1 MIDKLKS
8 MAIFAEVAQ
17 IGSFRAAAK
26 AHGVSP
32 SVISR
37 HITLLE
43 DDLGEVLINR
53 STRKLALTSIG
64 KQFLI
69 HCDDML
75 AAADKGVR
83 SVKSNVEYG
92 DLSVTLPI
100 ALAIPEF
107 GKVIERFRAEN
118 PFVNFNFIFE
128 DRYMD
133 INETGVDIALRLG
146 ELDDSSLKSKR
157 IATFNRSV
165 LCTPD
170 YLEAIGEIKTPV
182 DLNKCTWIGRQ
193 NPTVAPILHSAAG
206 EVHVIPAQP
215 NYFRTN
221 SVEAIKMLVM
231 TNNGVSIF
239 PDVMVSK
246 ELAEGSIIRPLSD
259 WQAESLYLHA
269 LWSAKKTT
277 GQLVKKFVDY
287 LASEL
292 RAF

>member
-8 MAIFAEVAQ
+8 MAIFSEVAQ
-17 IGSFRAAAK
+17 LGSFRAAAK

-37 HITLLE
+37 HITILE

-53 STRKLALTSIG
+53 STRRLALTSIG

-75 AAADKGVR
+75 AAADKGIR
-83 SVKSNVEYG
+83 SVKSNVEHG

-107 GKVIERFRAEN
+107 GRVIERFRAEN

-146 ELDDSSLKSKR
+146 KLDDSSLKSKR

-165 LCTPD
+165 LCTPK
-170 YLEAIGEIKTPV
+170 YLEAVGEIKTPI

-193 NPTVAPILHSAAG
+193 NPTVAPVLHSAAG
-206 EVHVIPAQP
+206 EVYVIPAQA

-231 TNNGVSIF
+231 TGNGVSIF

-246 ELAEGSIIRPLSD
+246 ELADGSIIRPLGD
-259 WQAESLYLHA
+259 WQAEALYLNA

-287 LASEL
+287 LATEL
-292 RAF
+292 NEF